1 MIYYII
7 IAIIYLILVILLNPD
22 GWLYLKL
29 FDNHLECIRLGCRLY
44 EMDYMENVAIYKLK
58 SIKKKP
64 SLFRVGVVN
73 ESNDR
78 IGYLEVYSSTSVYI
92 NDEKVCIIHRL
103 RKNFHISRSIE
114 YAKNRPVD
122 EIKAII
128 RAAYTEAKDRISIN
142 AEMRMKN
149 SRNSFFK

>member
-1 MIYYII
+1 
-7 IAIIYLILVILLNPD
+7 
-22 GWLYLKL
+22 
-29 FDNHLECIRLGCRLY
+29 
-44 EMDYMENVAIYKLK
+44 MENVAIYKLK

-64 SLFRVGVVN
+64 SLFKVSVVD

-78 IGYLEVYSSTSVYI
+78 IGYLGVYSSTSVYI
-92 NDEKVCIIHRL
+92 NGEKVCIIHRL
-103 RKNFHISRSIE
+103 HKKFHISRSIE
-114 YAKNRPVD
+114 YAKNRPED

-128 RAAYTEAKDRISIN
+128 RAAYTEAKDRISID